1 MSTIVSTESTA
12 TDRTGATGGL
22 TASLGDS
29 TIMLRR
35 NFKHIARN
43 PVAIFNAAL
52 MPVMML
58 LIFVY
63 VFGSAFN
70 VGEDYINYAT
80 PGMILLAISYGLS
93 GTAVSVS
100 SDMAKGI
107 INRFKVMDVSRG
119 AVLTGHVVAT
129 MLTNLIAIAAV
140 LGVAFALGF
149 RSPASATEWLGAIG
163 VMVATSF
170 AASWLTVALGM
181 AAKTPESAGMSVV
194 PLIMLPFVS
203 SAIVPADQMGQGVR
217 QFAQYQPFTPI
228 IEALRGF
235 LTGHPSGGYT
245 AAALAWCAGFAI
257 VGYLWSRA
265 TFSKRA

>member
-1 MSTIVSTESTA
+1 MSTLSPV
-12 TDRTGATGGL
+12 
-22 TASLGDS
+22 ASLADAS
-29 TIMLRR
+29 TMLGR

-43 PVAIFNAAL
+43 PVTIFNAAL
-52 MPVMML
+52 MPVVMM

-63 VFGSAFN
+63 VFGGAFD
-70 VGEDYINYAT
+70 VGEDYIDYAT

-107 INRFKVMDVSRG
+107 INRFKVMSVSRS
-119 AVLTGHVVAT
+119 AILIGHVVAT
-129 MLTNLIAIAAV
+129 IVINLVAIAAV
-140 LGVAFALGF
+140 VGVAFALGF
-149 RSPASATEWLGAIG
+149 RPDATATDWLGAIG
-163 VMVATSF
+163 VMLATSF

-194 PLIMLPFVS
+194 PLIMLPFLS
-203 SAIVPADQMGQGVR
+203 TAIVPAEQMGQGVR
-217 QFAQYQPFTPI
+217 QFAEYQPFTPI

-235 LTGHPSGGYT
+235 LSGNPSGGDT

-257 VGYLWSRA
+257 VGFLWSRA
-265 TFSKRA
+265 TFTKRA

>member
-1 MSTIVSTESTA
+1 MSTISA
-12 TDRTGATGGL
+12 PLA
-22 TASLGDS
+22 DS

-35 NFKHIARN
+35 NFKHIART
-43 PVAIFNAAL
+43 PVTVFNAAL
-52 MPVMML
+52 MPVVMM

-63 VFGSAFN
+63 VFGSAFD
-70 VGEDYINYAT
+70 VGEHYIDYAT

-107 INRFKVMDVSRG
+107 INRFKVMDVSRS

-129 MLTNLIAIAAV
+129 ILTNAVAIAAV
-140 LGVAFALGF
+140 IGVAFALGF
-149 RSPASATEWLGAIG
+149 RPPATALDWLGAIG
-163 VMVATSF
+163 IMAATSF

-181 AAKTPESAGMSVV
+181 AAKTPEAAGMGVV

-203 SAIVPADQMGQGVR
+203 SAVVPADKMGQGVR

-235 LTGHPSGGYT
+235 LNGHPSGGYT

-265 TFSKRA
+265 TFNKRA